1 MHIWEER
8 ESPNTEQIESKHFFV
23 KEENVNFIYLNTNK
37 EKLKREE
44 QAQICIEITLQN
56 RQTKF
61 KNPPSG
67 S

>member
-1 MHIWEER
+1 MHVWEER
-8 ESPNTEQIESKHFFV
+8 ESQNTEQMESKHFFV